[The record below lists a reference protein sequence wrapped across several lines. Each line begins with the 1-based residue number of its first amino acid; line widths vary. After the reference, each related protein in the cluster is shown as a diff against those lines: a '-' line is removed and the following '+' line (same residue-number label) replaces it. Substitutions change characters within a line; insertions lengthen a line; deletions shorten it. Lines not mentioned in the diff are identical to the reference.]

1 MSFQWITEDAEQRE
15 ATEWLSVDPRA
26 IVVCLPGMSGAAEQ
40 FAPVAGCS
48 ERLKVISADL
58 RGQGN
63 DRVPGRRGALLDVES
78 QHRDIRALLQA
89 VRGNHP
95 DLPVFLAGE
104 SMGAL
109 LAASYAA
116 AHPQNG
122 LAGLILSV
130 PVVALRRPVPA
141 IVKQAVRIL
150 GAVAPGL
157 RCRPSLFVNGKT
169 LSPPL
174 TRDKAYQ
181 DSMREK
187 PHYVHDFNFRFL
199 AELGELIEA
208 SHHHAAR
215 LQTPSLTLVA
225 GQDCFVTVDQIRQWH
240 ARIPAG
246 EKSLR
251 IYPDAYHLLWH
262 DWDRDEVLRDI
273 GEWIEARIPD

>member
-1 MSFQWITEDAEQRE
+1 MSFQWITEDGEHRE
-15 ATEWLSVDPRA
+15 AIEWTSGDPRA
-26 IVVCLPGMSGAAEQ
+26 VVVCLPGMSGAAEQ
-40 FAPVAGCS
+40 FAPLAAS
-48 ERLKVISADL
+48 TERLKVISADL

-63 DRVPGRRGALLDVES
+63 DRVPGRRGALLDVKT
-78 QHRDIRALLQA
+78 QHADIRALLGA
-89 VRGNHP
+89 VRGHHP
-95 DLPVFLAGE
+95 ALPVFLAGE

-116 AHPQNG
+116 AHQENG

-141 IVKQAVRIL
+141 IVKQAVRML
-150 GAVAPGL
+150 GSFAPGL
-157 RCRPSLFVNGKT
+157 RCQPSLFVNGKT

-181 DSMREK
+181 DSMRGK
-187 PHYVHDFNFRFL
+187 PHYVRDFTFRFL

-215 LQTPSLTLVA
+215 LETPSLTLAA
-225 GQDCFVTVDQIRQWH
+225 GQDCFVTVDQIRDWH
-240 ARIPAG
+240 ARIPAA

-251 IYPDAYHLLWH
+251 IYPEAYHLLWH

-273 GEWIEARIPD
+273 GDWIDSRIPG